1 MNRIAEILIPVLAIV
16 LIFGTKAFK
25 EVKDYLLKKEQIKA
39 DAAVRAEAIRYKN
52 QIDLEKLIQNDMQK
66 ETAQQVN
73 SETDAANTERSNN
86 RIRY

>member
-1 MNRIAEILIPVLAIV
+1 MEYLIGIIVVV
-16 LIFGTKAFK
+16 LIFGTKAFR

-66 ETAQQVN
+66 ETEQKMN
-73 SETDAANTERSNN
+73 SETDANSTERPSNS